1 MPRLS
6 LKPVTLSTL
15 CLAGLLTQIACAQ
28 NSLLPQAQDDTWYD
42 DGAAAVA
49 MATGKTIN
57 NTPGAARNIILF
69 IGDGMGVS
77 TVSAARIFAGQQLGM
92 TGEEYQLSFEKFPW
106 TGLSKTYNTDAQVG
120 DSAGTATA
128 FMTGVKSRSGV
139 INISSEPAR
148 GSCAEFMSA
157 DNAVLLSALE
167 IAELAGKATGVVS
180 TARITHATPATSYAN
195 SPDRDWESDAD
206 LPQEAIARGCT
217 DIASQLLAFKPRL
230 EAKINNGNPL
240 AVIDGIDVVFGGGRR
255 AFYSAD
261 PASLV
266 GFAETAGAGRR
277 EDGRNLIQEWQ
288 DMGGVYVMDQA
299 GFEAISDLE
308 TRNIM
313 GLFESS
319 HMRYEANRPED
330 ENGEPSLTE
339 MTTKAI
345 SLLQQD
351 ADGFFLQV
359 EAGRVDHAHHANN
372 AYNALSDAVELSRAV
387 EAALAMVD
395 LEETL
400 IIVTADH
407 SHVFT
412 FAGYPDRGNPILGTA
427 GNDILG
433 NPYTTVGYYNG
444 RGFNDS
450 GDETDADT
458 RAGLSLPGRNNLSG
472 IDTTAPGF
480 HQESLVALG
489 SETHGGEDV
498 GIYAIGPGAHLLSG
512 TIEQNVIFHVMNH
525 AGALVQ
531 QAADRR

>member
-1 MPRLS
+1 MLRYC
-6 LKPVTLSTL
+6 LKPATLMTL
-15 CLAGLLTQIACAQ
+15 CCTGLLSQIACAQ
-28 NSLLPQAQDDTWYD
+28 NTMLSQLEGDAWYD
-42 DGAAAVA
+42 EGAEAVA
-49 MATGKTIN
+49 RATGNTIN

-69 IGDGMGVS
+69 IGDGMGIS

-92 TGEEYQLSFEKFPW
+92 SGEEYQLSFETFPW

-139 INISSEPAR
+139 INISGAPAR
-148 GSCAEFMSA
+148 GSCAEFMA
-157 DNAVLLSALE
+157 TDNAALVSALE

-180 TARITHATPATSYAN
+180 TARITHATPATAYAN
-195 SPDRDWESDAD
+195 SPDRNWEDDSD
-206 LPQEAIARGCT
+206 LPQEAVAGGCT

-230 EAKINNGNPL
+230 EAKVNNGNPL
-240 AVIDGIDVVFGGGRR
+240 PVVDGIDVVFGGGRR
-255 AFYSAD
+255 AFYAAD
-261 PASLV
+261 PASLN
-266 GFAETAGAGRR
+266 GFAEAPGEGRR
-277 EDGRNLIQEWQ
+277 EDGRNLIREWQ
-288 DMGGVYVMDQA
+288 DMGGIYVMDQA
-299 GFEAISDLE
+299 GFDAIDSLE
-308 TRNIM
+308 ERNVM

-319 HMRYEANRPED
+319 HMRYEANRGED

-339 MTTKAI
+339 MTAKAI

-351 ADGFFLQV
+351 EDGFFLQV

-444 RGFNDS
+444 RGFNVS
-450 GDETDADT
+450 GEQTDADS
-458 RAGLSLPGRNNLSG
+458 REGISIPGRNNLTG
-472 IDTTAPGF
+472 IDTTSPGF
-480 HQESLVALG
+480 HQEALVALG

-525 AGALVQ
+525 AGDLVR
-531 QAADRR
+531 QAATAP